1 MKNRCLSSAEGR
13 GIPSVGNHASQ
24 IPDQK
29 YFEVFKNNGGGNFS
43 LDFMQRKKSKL
54 ENKKRILST

>member
-24 IPDQK
+24 ITDQK
-29 YFEVFKNNGGGNFS
+29 YFEVFKNNGEGGEFQS
-43 LDFMQRKKSKL
+43 RFYAEKK
-54 ENKKRILST
+54 NQN